1 MSDEEAEGAP
11 VQNPAAHFSGNIMN
25 FERPKFNARQEN
37 RLEALKVFKK
47 KCGYIFKGSLVNIS
61 EERKCILVQDWLRPE
76 GQKIYDSLDWGKDE
90 DVNNYELMW
99 TKLEGAV
106 SAECNEI
113 LSSKKFRERV
123 QKPKETITSFVTD
136 LMLLVKD
143 CNYIDEDRQV
153 RDQFV
158 YGVSDDDLK
167 KKLLEKGNTLTQI
180 QAVSIGKAHETTNQ
194 EVQECCLKPPV
205 SDSTNTVFKGKP
217 NKGLMCNYCANKKGY
232 HSFANK
238 RHCPAWGAVC
248 NLCKIKNH
256 FKDSKECK
264 QLQKERKSKPGNPK
278 QSGSTKKPFVLK
290 VEDGEEHFYEVVDKI
305 CTLNQQCDHRKAFAN
320 LLIPKKR
327 ICVNFQIDSGST
339 CSILPVG
346 VYKEISGD
354 HDLQDLNTTVRP
366 TLSLYDEKTKIQT
379 LGTLQLEKK

>member
-1 MSDEEAEGAP
+1 MYTGT
-11 VQNPAAHFSGNIMN
+11 
-25 FERPKFNARQEN
+25 
-37 RLEALKVFKK
+37 RLA
-47 KCGYIFKGSLVNIS
+47 
-61 EERKCILVQDWLRPE
+61 
-76 GQKIYDSLDWGKDE
+76 
-90 DVNNYELMW
+90 
-99 TKLEGAV
+99 
-106 SAECNEI
+106 
-113 LSSKKFRERV
+113 SKKFKERV
-123 QKPKETITSFVTD
+123 QKPKDTITLFVTD

-167 KKLLEKGNTLTQI
+167 KKLLEKGSTLTRI

-217 NKGLMCNYCANKKGY
+217 NKGLMCNYCANKKGS

-248 NLCKIKNH
+248 SFCKIKNH

-264 QLQKERKSKPGNPK
+264 RLQKERKSKPGNPK
-278 QSGSTKKPFVLK
+278 QSGSTNKPFVLK
-290 VEDGEEHFYEVVDKI
+290 VDEDGEEHFYEVVDKI

-320 LLIPKKR
+320 LLISKKR

-339 CSILPVG
+339 CSILPVV

-354 HDLQDLNTTVRP
+354 HDLQDLNTTVCP
-366 TLSLYDEKTKIQT
+366 TLSLYDEKLRSKHWEPENV
-379 LGTLQLEKK
+379 LC

>member
-1 MSDEEAEGAP
+1 MVDEEAEGAP
-11 VQNPAAHFSGNIMN
+11 AQNPAAHFSGNIMN

-37 RLEALKVFKK
+37 RLEALKAFKK
-47 KCGYIFKGSLVNIS
+47 KCGHIFKGSLVIIS
-61 EERKCILVQDWLRPE
+61 EERKCILVQDWLGPE
-76 GQKIYDSLDWGKDE
+76 GQKIYESLNWGDDE

-113 LSSKKFRERV
+113 VASKKFKERI

-136 LMLLVKD
+136 LTLLVKD

-167 KKLLEKGNTLTQI
+167 KKLLEKGNTLTRI

-205 SDSTNTVFKGKP
+205 SDSTNAVFKDKP
-217 NKGLMCNYCANKKGY
+217 NKGLMCNYCANKKGS

-248 NLCKIKNH
+248 SLCKIKNH

-264 QLQKERKSKPGNPK
+264 RLQKERKPKPGNRN
-278 QSGSTKKPFVLK
+278 QS
-290 VEDGEEHFYEVVDKI
+290 
-305 CTLNQQCDHRKAFAN
+305 R
-320 LLIPKKR
+320 
-327 ICVNFQIDSGST
+327 
-339 CSILPVG
+339 SIG
-346 VYKEISGD
+346 N
-354 HDLQDLNTTVRP
+354 H
-366 TLSLYDEKTKIQT
+366 LS
-379 LGTLQLEKK
+379 

>member
-1 MSDEEAEGAP
+1 
-11 VQNPAAHFSGNIMN
+11 
-25 FERPKFNARQEN
+25 
-37 RLEALKVFKK
+37 
-47 KCGYIFKGSLVNIS
+47 
-61 EERKCILVQDWLRPE
+61 
-76 GQKIYDSLDWGKDE
+76 
-90 DVNNYELMW
+90 MW

-113 LSSKKFRERV
+113 VASKKFKERI
-123 QKPKETITSFVTD
+123 QEPKETITSFVTD

-143 CNYIDEDRQV
+143 CNYLDEDRQV

-167 KKLLEKGNTLTQI
+167 KKLLEKGNTLTRI

-194 EVQECCLKPPV
+194 EVQECCLKSPV
-205 SDSTNTVFKGKP
+205 SDSTNAVFKDKP
-217 NKGLMCNYCANKKGY
+217 NKGLMCNYYANEKGS

-248 NLCKIKNH
+248 SLCKIKNH

-264 QLQKERKSKPGNPK
+264 RLQKERKPKPGNQN
-278 QSGSTKKPFVLK
+278 QSRSTRKPFVLK
-290 VEDGEEHFYEVVDKI
+290 VDEDGEEHFYEVVDKI
-305 CTLNQQCDHRKAFAN
+305 CNLNQQFGHKKAFAN
-320 LLIPKKR
+320 LLISKKR
-327 ICVNFQIDSGST
+327 ISANFQIDSGST

-354 HDLQDLNTTVRP
+354 HDLQDTDTNCP
-366 TLSLYDEKTKIQT
+366 TEPFT
-379 LGTLQLEKK
+379 L